1 MSEKL
6 PEKLDEVK
14 KLTAIATDM
23 QLDVK
28 LRSKAIDLLRN
39 QGSRDAFLALLSL
52 AANENLNISERELC
66 LKRAREIIKSS
77 R

>member
-1 MSEKL
+1 MSEKP

-23 QLDVK
+23 QLDAK

-39 QGSRDAFLALLSL
+39 LGNRDAFLALLSL
-52 AANENLNISERELC
+52 AANENLNISERELA
-66 LKRAREIIKSS
+66 LKKAREILKSEH
-77 R
+77 

>member
-1 MSEKL
+1 
-6 PEKLDEVK
+6 
-14 KLTAIATDM
+14 M

-52 AANENLNISERELC
+52 AANENLNIPERELA
-66 LKRAREIIKSS
+66 LKRAKDIIKSEH
-77 R
+77 